1 MLRLLGVV
9 VSIGLADS
17 LNPSTLAPALYL
29 ATGEHAVRDLIQFT
43 LGVVGVYLLGGLLL
57 VIGPGE
63 AILALV
69 PHPHATAR
77 YVLETIAGVV
87 MLVAGFLLWTHRYRL
102 AKPRDDDDEQRKEAG
117 RPALLL
123 GVTITVVELPT
134 AFPYFAA
141 IAAIVGSG
149 EGLVHQLVLVVIY
162 NACFVLPLVLIIVVV
177 EVAGD
182 QAERILSGVRD
193 YLQQHWP
200 VILAVVALVAG
211 TFTTVIGV
219 LGLAGLGHGPVAGFS
234 RGVRK
239 VIAR

>member
-87 MLVAGFLLWTHRYRL
+87 MLAAAVLLWTHRYRL
-102 AKPRDDDDEQRKEAG
+102 AKPRNDDENRKQAG

-162 NACFVLPLVLIIVVV
+162 NACFILPLVLIIVVV

-193 YLQQHWP
+193 FLQQHWP
-200 VILAVVALVAG
+200 VILAAVALVAG
-211 TFTTVIGV
+211 LFTTVIGV
-219 LGLAGLGHGPVAGFS
+219 LGLAGLGHSPVAGFS
-234 RGVRK
+234 RRVRK

>member
-29 ATGEHAVRDLIQFT
+29 ATGENAVRDLIQFT

-87 MLVAGFLLWTHRYRL
+87 MLVAAFLLWTHRYRL
-102 AKPRDDDDEQRKEAG
+102 AKPRSDDEKPKEAG

-149 EGLVHQLVLVVIY
+149 EGLVHQLLLVVIY

-182 QAERILSGVRD
+182 QAERILSRVRD
-193 YLQQHWP
+193 FFQQHWP

-211 TFTTVIGV
+211 VFTTVIGV
-219 LGLAGLGHGPVAGFS
+219 LGLAGLGHSSVAGFS
-234 RGVRK
+234 RRVRK